1 MTSPNDVSMRLAEL
15 SRMLQAATLELAQT
29 DEDAVRTK
37 QRYEVAFARAFL
49 SSEGSAEA
57 RKQSAVLTV
66 ENQRLD
72 MEIAAAKLRAV
83 RARIDTLKV
92 QIDVGRSF
100 GAALR
105 AEISLAQ
112 AAS

>member
-1 MTSPNDVSMRLAEL
+1 
-15 SRMLQAATLELAQT
+15 MLQAATIELAVA

-37 QRYEVAFARAFL
+37 QRYEVAFAKAFL

-57 RKQSAVLTV
+57 RKQSAVLAV
-66 ENQRLD
+66 ENPRLD

-105 AEISLAQ
+105 AEIALTQ
-112 AAS
+112 AGAA